1 MNPFLYILT
10 VVANLYII
18 AGASDILTHILPIGI
33 QIIISVMYL
42 YIEEQYVRYKN
53 LEAKYNEVCGAHTSL
68 YHKFMKLTG
77 DYREL
82 LVQSNYQSGTR
93 TSKDA

>member
-1 MNPFLYILT
+1 MIMNSFLYILT
-10 VVANLYII
+10 AVANLYIV

-33 QIIISVMYL
+33 QIIITLMYL
-42 YIEEQYVRYKN
+42 YTEDQNIRYKN
-53 LEAKYNEVCGAHTSL
+53 LKAKYDEACGAHTSL

-82 LVQSNYQSGTR
+82 LTKSNSQSGTR
-93 TSKDA
+93 TS